1 MIKYLYSLLA
11 VIASFPALAQDAG
24 GGNGI
29 EMADALRS
37 SGKIYV
43 VVAVLVLIMTG
54 LFLYLAGLDRKIRK
68 FEKELNR
75 NKEQ

>member
-1 MIKYLYSLLA
+1 MKKYLYSLLA
-11 VIASFPALAQDAG
+11 LFIFLPAMAQDTMPG
-24 GGNGI
+24 SGV
-29 EMADALRS
+29 EMADALRT

-68 FEKELNR
+68 FEKEINS
-75 NKEQ
+75 NKG

>member
-1 MIKYLYSLLA
+1 MKQYLYTLLFICSNFPLLA
-11 VIASFPALAQDAG
+11 QNTQEG
-24 GGNGI
+24 GI
-29 EMADALRS
+29 EMADVLRS

-68 FEKELNR
+68 FEKEFNSK
-75 NKEQ
+75 KER